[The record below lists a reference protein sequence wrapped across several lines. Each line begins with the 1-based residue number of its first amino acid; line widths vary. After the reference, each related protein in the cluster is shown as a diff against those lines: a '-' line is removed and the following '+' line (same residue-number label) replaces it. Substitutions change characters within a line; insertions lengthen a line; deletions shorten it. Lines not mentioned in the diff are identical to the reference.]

1 MPALQFEG
9 SKKHKNMQNDD
20 PLSVSHAPWPPPAKP
35 SLEDVA
41 RRWRAAGAT
50 LPAPVLDW
58 VFAAIARSLESAAPS
73 RAAVEAEAASAWPA
87 GWAQPG
93 RAADAAAAL
102 ERLEADCLAVLAQGP
117 AAEPHALSAVH
128 DAFALA
134 RRSLIAQALAPAGFS
149 TQGLQ
154 QALAARDRQ
163 LSVATHELRTPI
175 SSILLNLEL
184 LERTARKTGSLDAD
198 AVSRLLVVPL
208 RQLRRLTRMVDL
220 LLDAAQVENERL
232 VLHPQAVDL
241 CQLMHEVAGRL
252 QPLARAAGCTID
264 LQDCES
270 VTGHWDRLRLDQVAT
285 NLLTNAI
292 KYGGGHVKVAT
303 HGDTE
308 ACIVVRD
315 RGNGIAIEDQER
327 IFEPYE
333 RLPSTSSEDG
343 AGLGLYIVRE
353 IVRAHGGRIEVDS
366 RPGDGATFTIHLP
379 IQKQEQHSG

>member
-9 SKKHKNMQNDD
+9 FDKHKNMQND
-20 PLSVSHAPWPPPAKP
+20 PSQSVTQPAWPQAGAP
-35 SLEDVA
+35 LEDVA

-58 VFAAIARSLESAAPS
+58 VFAAIARSLASADPD
-73 RAAVEAEAASAWPA
+73 RAALEAEAASAWPP
-87 GWAQPG
+87 GWARG
-93 RAADAAAAL
+93 ARAAGATAAL
-102 ERLEADCLAVLAQGP
+102 ELLEGECLAVLAQDPMAGP
-117 AAEPHALSAVH
+117 RTVSAVH
-128 DAFALA
+128 EAFALA
-134 RRSLIAQALAPAGFS
+134 RRSLIAQAIAPAGPS
-149 TQGLQ
+149 TQNLQ

-175 SSILLNLEL
+175 SSILLNLEM
-184 LERTARKTGSLDAD
+184 LERTARKTGRLDAET
-198 AVSRLLVVPL
+198 VTRLLAVPL

-241 CQLMHEVAGRL
+241 CQLIHEATTRL
-252 QPLARAAGCTID
+252 QPLARSAGCTID
-264 LQDCES
+264 LQECEP
-270 VTGHWDRLRLDQVAT
+270 VIGHWDRLRLEQVVT
-285 NLLTNAI
+285 NLITNAI
-292 KYGGGHVKVAT
+292 KYGGGQVKVAT
-303 HGDTE
+303 HGGAE
-308 ACIVVRD
+308 ATLVVRD
-315 RGNGIAIEDQER
+315 DGDGIPAEDQAR

-353 IVRAHGGRIEVDS
+353 IVRAHGGRIAVDS
-366 RPGDGATFTIHLP
+366 QPGEGATFTIHLP